1 MPFVIRH
8 SACRLLLRWCTAELD
23 LGQSHEHGGRRH
35 RPSLRVDE
43 QPIDL
48 GKLKPDPGH
57 RKHKRVTVVVTF
69 PGRQWS
75 RAKETLTG
83 AVTVVRV
90 VEMPPLQTNLNKSYF

>member
-1 MPFVIRH
+1 MPFVIRQ

-48 GKLKPDPGH
+48 GKLTPDPGH

-69 PGRQWS
+69 PGKAVVESKRD
-75 RAKETLTG
+75 TG

-90 VEMPPLQTNLNKSYF
+90 VEQPPLQTNLNKSYF

>member
-48 GKLKPDPGH
+48 GKLKPEPGH
-57 RKHKRVTVVVTF
+57 REHQRVTVVVPF
-69 PGRQWS
+69 PGKAVVESKRD
-75 RAKETLTG
+75 TG

-90 VEMPPLQTNLNKSYF
+90 VEQPPLQTNLNKYYF